1 MKISFSKIVLF
12 LLLGFQFF
20 NSAYAGEELW
30 KSGMNLY
37 IKTTT
42 QDKNKNGQY
51 VPNQHP
57 VSLNPNEIRNALTN
71 IYVWNKSYFTGALK
85 DNEAETVFS
94 QEQARL
100 LGNYLAAGL
109 QKATP
114 QEDFIF
120 SLTRRKKGFLFTKE
134 TTYTTGRA
142 FYANNKLNVII
153 GEFDRLSDKFKERAY
168 ASSGINEI
176 KYNFKHGKRGKRGG
190 FNKAIIVTDGLS
202 TQNVNGKNRTDW
214 FVIDVKLASAAY
226 LADKNDD
233 SEITA
238 SANEEA
244 LRREAAKSAQERREM
259 RLEMARMRKEM
270 KQSQKG
276 SGISTAEERLKK
288 LDDLQQKKIIT
299 KEEYESKRQEILSD
313 I

>member
-1 MKISFSKIVLF
+1 
-12 LLLGFQFF
+12 
-20 NSAYAGEELW
+20 
-30 KSGMNLY
+30 MNLY
-37 IKTTT
+37 IKITK
-42 QDKNKNGQY
+42 QDKNKAGQY